1 MGQLFATQ
9 LKPDRQLGK
18 ALPFSRHPQKKA
30 MEVMGLACDL
40 ITKMKKAEWHWAHSA
55 FI

>member
-1 MGQLFATQ
+1 MPCRFLDT
-9 LKPDRQLGK
+9 RQK
-18 ALPFSRHPQKKA
+18 MA

-40 ITKMKKAEWHWAHSA
+40 ISKMQKAEWHWAHSA